1 MIWRLWRE
9 NFYWNKRINRISVTF
24 YEDSN
29 KKEHVDNGFCDIE
42 QYMEDEMAYQA
53 QILPDQ
59 DTYISVFTKDEIL
72 KVGAEYKLEPVAG

>member
-1 MIWRLWRE
+1 
-9 NFYWNKRINRISVTF
+9 
-24 YEDSN
+24 
-29 KKEHVDNGFCDIE
+29 
-42 QYMEDEMAYQA
+42 MEDEMAYQA